1 MCDPVSA
8 SFAAIS
14 MIQAQ
19 QQQQD
24 QAAAV
29 NAQNAL
35 AVQNEEAQIASMNR
49 DLIQLNKAQIDIA
62 GADFESAED
71 AADAK
76 LQLAIESNEAKSA
89 ITAMNFENLG
99 GGGQTSDSILAA
111 HKRGLMGSLN
121 DVENNFMR
129 GMKKRKGEWDNID
142 YKKQNRWYTAKSN
155 ILNLNRSGHQSQ
167 LSKGIGLVSAAGQG
181 YSTGKS
187 IQQVN
192 SADPQTKV
200 NTSDE
205 GWTLFGTG

>member
-76 LQLAIESNEAKSA
+76 LQLAIE
-89 ITAMNFENLG
+89 
-99 GGGQTSDSILAA
+99 
-111 HKRGLMGSLN
+111 
-121 DVENNFMR
+121 
-129 GMKKRKGEWDNID
+129 
-142 YKKQNRWYTAKSN
+142 
-155 ILNLNRSGHQSQ
+155 
-167 LSKGIGLVSAAGQG
+167 
-181 YSTGKS
+181 
-187 IQQVN
+187 
-192 SADPQTKV
+192 
-200 NTSDE
+200 
-205 GWTLFGTG
+205 